1 MGIQQSLKV
10 IELDHYRMM
19 ATKRTTTICTEIT
32 SLNKKLCD
40 LPGSTISKLRE
51 NNYDLLTSEEWE

>member
-19 ATKRTTTICTEIT
+19 ARTATICTEIT

-51 NNYDLLTSEEWE
+51 TIMIF

>member
-1 MGIQQSLKV
+1 MGFQQSLKV

-19 ATKRTTTICTEIT
+19 ARTATICTEIT

-40 LPGSTISKLRE
+40 LPGSTISKLKE

>member
-1 MGIQQSLKV
+1 MGIEQSLTV

-19 ATKRTTTICTEIT
+19 ARTTTACTEIT

-40 LPGSTISKLRE
+40 LPGSAISKLRE
-51 NNYDLLTSEEWE
+51 INYDLLTAEEWE

>member
-1 MGIQQSLKV
+1 MGIEQSLKV

-19 ATKRTTTICTEIT
+19 VRTTTICTEIT
-32 SLNKKLCD
+32 SLNKHLCD

-51 NNYDLLTSEEWE
+51 INYDLLTAEEWE